1 MCLVLLVCLFLL
13 YFHVEYIAFLILL
26 LYLGGILI
34 FFLFITLMINKE
46 YTSSKISSTFSLE
59 NIFLFLFFIKSFFL
73 LSYFN
78 CKIFFLIQGYYF
90 FFYYPTYISGNYSY
104 NTFLSNKDDAFFF
117 LSLYSEKIFYFLY
130 LGLIFLYGMI
140 GAVLIMYNK
149 NV

>member
-1 MCLVLLVCLFLL
+1 
-13 YFHVEYIAFLILL
+13 
-26 LYLGGILI
+26 
-34 FFLFITLMINKE
+34 MINKE
-46 YTSSKISSTFSLE
+46 YTSSKISSTFSFE

-90 FFYYPTYISGNYSY
+90 FFYYPTYISNNYSY
-104 NTFLSNKDDAFFF
+104 NLFLSNKDDAFFL

-149 NV
+149 HV